1 MVKCMKTW
9 DRIEWD
15 EESEISEHIF
25 GKALKEVTR
34 ATALYLATFMDRTE
48 MVRSLISCAGEDN
61 INCCIRNLDLSN
73 QMEEV
78 FMLDIAE
85 TLKMK
90 HADLKPVVI
99 PGHCRDEEGKRTRTF
114 IVYSEQVVKA
124 SCYTLDDLALVKIRN
139 PYIYT
144 KEVECSTVKQN
155 TISAEDAKR
164 AEKALS
170 IHREMLWRNHSNL
183 NIIGVSPLIYRK
195 NGDVIIEKS
204 CIALYCSTK
213 GVVPLGDPVFPK
225 KLDIGEGDFIDVDVH
240 EGFFR
245 RGAYTSEP
253 ASCYHQTLKMGC
265 NIGRSTPEYDA
276 QGNRLQFIGGTHGP
290 FVKFDNKIGFLT
302 CAHVLFD
309 IPVQTMRVDFQHD
322 GTNNKIEIVQPSVD
336 SIIPSG
342 SACGYVHRAIFDPQ
356 RNPSID
362 VGVIEITDA
371 SRSPSRG
378 QFANEKH
385 SSYKNAGFDE
395 LPEYNSGSIQ
405 RDLTH
410 FGTTHIVFKFG
421 SESDITKGTLDV
433 YGVNV
438 RPLLTVLGLPSG
450 SGQAEMNNQYQVF
463 GAYPT
468 MTFSQLGDSGS
479 AVFMK
484 TTGTD
489 QLTCIGMVIGYAY
502 IGTNPFPATVVT
514 PIGAILDGLG
524 QDYSIASFQ

>member
-1 MVKCMKTW
+1 MVGCMKTW

-15 EESEISEHIF
+15 EECEISEHIF

-34 ATALYLATFMDRTE
+34 ATALYLATFMDRTD

-61 INCCIRNLDLSN
+61 IKCCIRNLDLSN
-73 QMEEV
+73 RMEEI
-78 FMLDIAE
+78 FMLELAE
-85 TLKMK
+85 KLKMK
-90 HADLKPVVI
+90 HVDLTPAVI
-99 PGHCRDEEGKRTRTF
+99 PGHSSDEEGKRTWTF
-114 IVYSEQVVKA
+114 IVYSKQVVKA
-124 SCYTLDDLALVKIRN
+124 SSYKLDDLALVKIRN

-144 KEVECSTVKQN
+144 KEVDCSTVKQN

-183 NIIGVSPLIYRK
+183 NIIGVSPFIYRE
-195 NGDVIIEKS
+195 NGDVIEKP

-213 GVVPLGDPVFPK
+213 GIVPLGDPVFPK

-245 RGAYTSEP
+245 RGAYTTEP

-276 QGNRLQFIGGTHGP
+276 QGNPRQFIGGTHGP
-290 FVKFDNKIGFLT
+290 FVKFNNKIGFLT

-309 IPVQTMRVDFQHD
+309 IPVQTMSVDFQHD
-322 GTNNKIEIVQPSVD
+322 GTNQIEIVQPFVD
-336 SIIPSG
+336 SRIHSG
-342 SACGYVHRAIFDPQ
+342 LACGHVQRAIFDPQ

-362 VGVIEITDA
+362 VGVIEITD
-371 SRSPSRG
+371 SNRIPSRG

-385 SSYKNAGFDE
+385 SSYINAGFDE

-433 YGVNV
+433 CGVDV
-438 RPLLTVLGLPSG
+438 RPLSIIMGLPRC
-450 SGQAEMNNQYQVF
+450 SGQVQMNDQYQVF
-463 GAYPT
+463 GANPT

-489 QLTCIGMVIGYAY
+489 QLTCIGMVIGNAY
-502 IGTNPFPATVVT
+502 MGANPFPATVVT
-514 PIGAILDGLG
+514 PIGAILDALG
-524 QDYSIASFQ
+524 QDYSIASFP